1 MANYSI
7 GQVEELTGI
16 KSHVLR
22 YWEEVIPGFAPQKDF
37 GGRRVYSQKE
47 VDMINRLNFLI
58 NEKKFTI
65 EGARDQII
73 AESQIVSENFDIMQD
88 IHELRQELS
97 DILLTIKRTYVRTP
111 PLSLP
116 QIPCH
121 WQ

>member
-22 YWEEVIPGFAPQKDF
+22 YWDEVIPGFAPQKDF

-97 DILLTIKRTYVRTP
+97 DILLTIKKYRNK
-111 PLSLP
+111 
-116 QIPCH
+116 
-121 WQ
+121 